1 MLAEKLTAE
10 ETALEFGFK
19 VDYVDKLTME
29 SKAKLKHERDKRPR
43 PHLDDKIITSWNG
56 LSSCHI
62 HLFFL
67 VALFY

>member
-1 MLAEKLTAE
+1 
-10 ETALEFGFK
+10 
-19 VDYVDKLTME
+19 ME